1 MDFFRIAGDRIRS
14 TVRSADRALGGLLPG
29 GGVPAAPTL
38 RRMAGSA
45 LNVLPAPAN
54 LFIRYVTPVGGA
66 NLKLDKKTEKSLLRA
81 AEAPPTRTVPIP
93 PGIRKR
99 TEMEGFNPELF
110 VHEEI
115 IPGSGAI
122 TPEPPVIRMELGG
135 FNEVIPGPGVITP
148 GPVIPYGGREQAASL
163 SLGSYNVDR
172 VTPDKVVISDTPYD
186 MVNPSEDPE
195 LVRGTFRP
203 DKALA
208 EIRGIFDNKSGFLN
222 ERRLGRDSYNDR
234 QQSNFNTPTTA
245 AARAL
250 LYLLPYTPKPYE
262 IKNSPEGYVINRDEL

>member
-14 TVRSADRALGGLLPG
+14 TLRSADRALGGLLPG

-66 NLKLDKKTEKSLLRA
+66 NLRLDKKTEKSLLRA
-81 AEAPPTRTVPIP
+81 AEAPPTRTVPIS
-93 PGIRKR
+93 PGLSKK
-99 TEMEGFNPELF
+99 MEALGLNPELL
-110 VHEEI
+110 
-115 IPGSGAI
+115 A
-122 TPEPPVIRMELGG
+122 
-135 FNEVIPGPGVITP
+135 NQEVMPGPGVVAP
-148 GPVIPYGGREQAASL
+148 GPVTPYGGKEQAASL
-163 SLGSYNVDR
+163 SLGSYSVDR
-172 VTPDKVVISDTPYD
+172 VTPNKVVISDLPYD

-208 EIRGIFDNKSGFLN
+208 EIRGVFDNKSGYLD
-222 ERRLGRDSYNDR
+222 RRGLDKASYSTR
-234 QQSNFNTPTTA
+234 QQSNFNTPATA
-245 AARAL
+245 VARAL
-250 LYLLPYTPKPYE
+250 LYLLPYTPEPYE

>member
-14 TVRSADRALGGLLPG
+14 TLRSADRALGGLLPG

-99 TEMEGFNPELF
+99 MEMEGFNPELL
-110 VHEEI
+110 VNKEVM
-115 IPGSGAI
+115 PGPGAI
-122 TPEPPVIRMELGG
+122 TPGSV
-135 FNEVIPGPGVITP
+135 T
-148 GPVIPYGGREQAASL
+148 PYGGREQAASL

-172 VTPDKVVISDTPYD
+172 VTPNKVVISDLPYD

-208 EIRGIFDNKSGFLN
+208 EIRGIFDNKSGYLDK
-222 ERRLGRDSYNDR
+222 RRLGRDSYNDR
-234 QQSNFNTPTTA
+234 QRSNFNTPATA

-250 LYLLPYTPKPYE
+250 LYLLPYTPEPYE

>member
-14 TVRSADRALGGLLPG
+14 TLRSADRALGGLLPG

-66 NLKLDKKTEKSLLRA
+66 NLRLDRNTERSLVRA
-81 AEAPPTRTVPIP
+81 AEVPPMAIAPIP
-93 PGIRKR
+93 PEGIGKKLKAAGIDPALLTFRAV
-99 TEMEGFNPELF
+99 M
-110 VHEEI
+110 
-115 IPGSGAI
+115 
-122 TPEPPVIRMELGG
+122 
-135 FNEVIPGPGVITP
+135 PGPGVVTP
-148 GPVIPYGGREQAASL
+148 GPVTPYGGKEQAASL
-163 SLGSYNVDR
+163 SLGSYSVDR
-172 VTPDKVVISDTPYD
+172 VTPNKVVISDLPYD
-186 MVNPSEDPE
+186 MVNSSEDPE

-208 EIRGIFDNKSGFLN
+208 EIRGIFDNKSGYLD
-222 ERRLGRDSYNDR
+222 RRGLDKASYSTR
-234 QQSNFNTPTTA
+234 QQSNFNTPATA

-250 LYLLPYTPKPYE
+250 LYLLPYTPEPYE